1 MMKVG
6 TLVSRQIV
14 GILVITYSIG
24 FWRSAS
30 RLPDGAAVIYP
41 QLVIVALVSFIVA
54 DLVVTSVKAAKGRI
68 EPAVAPPAQPDPDSF
83 DGDEVVASVGDD
95 GDAARDLT
103 VELPVPGTVRGA
115 IAGVWAEHHK
125 TVATTIATLVYLI
138 VIPLL
143 GFYAT
148 TALFLPA
155 LFAYLGMRRSA
166 AFGAL
171 WVASVAG
178 IWLLFDLL
186 LSVRLPG
193 GILF

>member
-1 MMKVG
+1 MKVG

-14 GILVITYSIG
+14 GILVIIYSIG

-30 RLPDGAAVIYP
+30 RLPDGPAVIYP
-41 QLVIVALVSFIVA
+41 QLVIIALVSFIVA

-68 EPAVAPPAQPDPDSF
+68 ESAVAPSAQADPHGSHA
-83 DGDEVVASVGDD
+83 GEVVAAVGDE
-95 GDAARDLT
+95 GDAAKDLT
-103 VELPVPGTVRGA
+103 VPGTVCGT

-155 LFAYLGMRRSA
+155 LFAYLGMRWSA
-166 AFGAL
+166 AFGVL
-171 WVASVAG
+171 WVGSVAA

-193 GILF
+193 GVLF